1 MVKENMIRMIVE
13 KLMSM
18 STENF
23 CEMTGIYGE
32 NDEYDLYDSYE
43 TRIADA
49 FRDYSVEDL
58 FDLLISVKSGDVIEY
73 NGKLTYVV
81 YYYKD
86 GGAAD
91 LIVRDEE
98 GSFILRSYV
107 NFSLKNITRF
117 YGHSKIDSLDKLFEG
132 VGADGSFGVF

>member
-13 KLMSM
+13 KLMNM

-32 NDEYDLYDSYE
+32 NDEYDSYE

-49 FRDYSVEDL
+49 FRAYSAEDL
-58 FDLLISVKSGDVIEY
+58 FDLLISVKSGDIIEY
-73 NGKLTYVV
+73 NGKLTYIV

-98 GSFILRSYV
+98 GSFILKSYV

-117 YGHSKIDSLDKLFEG
+117 YGHSKIDNLDKLFEG
-132 VGADGSFGVF
+132 VGADGPFGVF